1 MSMLDPKTAAAVA
14 YRDARQIDGMIAELK
29 SLYDAY
35 YAPEE
40 DRLTGGKYAIGR
52 LIGLA
57 SSDLADDVLPKLRE
71 ASVALVRYGDLLEV
85 AALAIGDN
93 PSWWEVSPAE
103 DRFLSAK
110 LEPDAFGILAR
121 NDRFGLAYKLDDL
134 IDPGEMVEISAEQ
147 AEELRGLGV
156 YFHNL
161 DDDPSPAAGELED
174 GESPF

>member
-14 YRDARQIDGMIAELK
+14 YRGARQIDGMIAELRD
-29 SLYDAY
+29 LYDGY

-52 LIGLA
+52 LMGLA
-57 SSDLADDVLPKLRE
+57 DQSHADDVLPKLRE

-93 PSWWEVSPAE
+93 PSWWKETAADLLAAAKENPA
-103 DRFLSAK
+103 R
-110 LEPDAFGILAR
+110 FGILASEG
-121 NDRFGLAYKLDDL
+121 RFGLGYMNDDL
-134 IDPGEMVEISAEQ
+134 LDPDNLVAISR
-147 AEELRGLGV
+147 EEADDLRGLGV

-161 DDDPSPAAGELED
+161 DDDPAPAAGELED

>member
-93 PSWWEVSPAE
+93 PSWWEE
-103 DRFLSAK
+103 DAK
-110 LEPDAFGILAR
+110 VE
-121 NDRFGLAYKLDDL
+121 
-134 IDPGEMVEISAEQ
+134 IDPEHWKGIEACIDNA
-147 AEELRGLGV
+147 
-156 YFHNL
+156 F
-161 DDDPSPAAGELED
+161 AA
-174 GESPF
+174 GESPFEG